1 MLSDNQNNKLSALQL
16 LLNAKFSN
24 SADSVG
30 SHRIVE
36 NERETIPTP
45 KCQSSVLLM
54 GKYLGDLA
62 AALVAAAAV
71 ALLYGAL

>member
-36 NERETIPTP
+36 NERERERDDSHT
-45 KCQSSVLLM
+45 KMSVLS
-54 GKYLGDLA
+54 A
-62 AALVAAAAV
+62 AD
-71 ALLYGAL
+71 G